1 MSAGVSDVVTMV
13 PFDLTYVRYE
23 KGDMVGLLLAGKFVI
38 ITRHRRG
45 IRRDMVAWVSHTPT
59 IPRWW
64 LFLLLLH
71 HLLVSY
77 SVLDV
82 CTCLLVFVPVVTLT
96 PVFVMV
102 MYATIILTR
111 RDFQTCFICLGQLI
125 NVAINLVLKKI
136 ISQPRPE
143 DRCVDLSLWFVLIN
157 MFSTITIPFFMSWC
171 DIQRVQRRGYAFE
184 SFAVC
189 LLFQRAL
196 YFANMA
202 STKGDIDY
210 TFQNIVFTGTG
221 CTGFRGMLL
230 QVIFVISCVDIL
242 CLLTIPIGMHTSG
255 FICITT
261 SPIR

>member
-1 MSAGVSDVVTMV
+1 
-13 PFDLTYVRYE
+13 
-23 KGDMVGLLLAGKFVI
+23 
-38 ITRHRRG
+38 
-45 IRRDMVAWVSHTPT
+45 
-59 IPRWW
+59 
-64 LFLLLLH
+64 
-71 HLLVSY
+71 
-77 SVLDV
+77 
-82 CTCLLVFVPVVTLT
+82 
-96 PVFVMV
+96 MV

-143 DRCVDLSLWFVLIN
+143 DRCVSLWFVLIN
-157 MFSTITIPFFMSWC
+157 MFSTITIPFFYIVMWC
-171 DIQRVQRRGYAFE
+171 IVVYIQRVQRRGYAFE

-230 QVIFVISCVDIL
+230 QVLFVIRCVDIL